1 MADEPGTAP
10 EAPAGEPRPAGSES
24 AAGTPPELDLD
35 GVDPWAAADIREEG
49 EDLDEDPVVYGED
62 DEGDGSAAE
71 SAESGL
77 RERFQK
83 ATGALP
89 QGLLLKAG
97 GAVAVLAGALVYLTI
112 GQRQA
117 ALRPSPDAVAEQERQ
132 ETIETAQVPA
142 DTVVSDVAEAISQR
156 VEQERG
162 ARRERVAREQ
172 QAEIDRQRQ
181 QLQRIQEEARQA
193 QGDLLRQQAGLPA
206 TDPYAGGM
214 IDAPLGLT
222 TETEAI
228 QAWREQQRIEELQR
242 EARAPWADP
251 LALDLT
257 DDRPAGPPPPAP
269 PQSPANRILSAAED
283 TQSALERVRQELI
296 EQQLGGTAAAAAPPP
311 AGGPPAAEPAA
322 IVVAGKGR
330 GNRVIREGS
339 LLPAILTTAL
349 DSRAPGPAI
358 AMISRPVHSR
368 DRLEVLIP
376 RGAKALGSFSVQGR
390 RLAVNFRTL
399 QFQDGRSV
407 ALGMQGL
414 DPGGSAGLADSVNM
428 HYAQRIGAVGLIG
441 LLTAIPQALV
451 GRSSRGSPYGLQGIS
466 TVGQQVGTVGTQ
478 ALQPMI
484 GRLPTIR
491 VRPGSAIRI
500 YIQNDLTIP

>member
-1 MADEPGTAP
+1 MDDERQPAAGPPDGADRERDDATLEADLGGPEGAATVQDAWSDTQLADEGEEHVVFGDDEEEDAEVAPAP
-10 EAPAGEPRPAGSES
+10 EG
-24 AAGTPPELDLD
+24 
-35 GVDPWAAADIREEG
+35 
-49 EDLDEDPVVYGED
+49 
-62 DEGDGSAAE
+62 
-71 SAESGL
+71 GL
-77 RERFQK
+77 KERVQQ

-89 QGLLLKAG
+89 EGLLLKVG
-97 GAVAVLAGALVYLTI
+97 GAVAVLAGALVFLTFN
-112 GQRQA
+112 QRQA
-117 ALRPSPDAVAEQERQ
+117 QRRPSEEALAERARQ
-132 ETIETAQVPA
+132 ETVETAALPA
-142 DTVVSDVAEAISQR
+142 ETAMSEVGDAISQR
-156 VEQERG
+156 V
-162 ARRERVAREQ
+162 
-172 QAEIDRQRQ
+172 D
-181 QLQRIQEEARQA
+181 EERQA
-193 QGDLLRQQAGLPA
+193 QALAAAAERAAEAGRESERLRRLRDQALQAQRDLTLQQAGLPA
-206 TDPYAGGM
+206 ADPYAPGAGGG
-214 IDAPLGLT
+214 PLGLT
-222 TETEAI
+222 VETEAI
-228 QAWREQQRIEELQR
+228 QTWREEQRIEELRR

-257 DDRPAGPPPPAP
+257 EGLPPPPPPAP
-269 PQSPANRILSAAED
+269 APSPAQPASDQILEAAEE
-283 TQSALERVRQELI
+283 TRSALQRMRAELI
-296 EQQLGGTAAAAAPPP
+296 ERELGTPP
-311 AGGPPAAEPAA
+311 APDPAPAATPQPDAGA

-407 ALGMQGL
+407 ALDMLGM
-414 DPGGSAGLADSVNM
+414 DPSGSRGLADSVNM

-441 LLTAIPQALV
+441 MLTALPQALV
-451 GRSSRGSPYGLQGIS
+451 GRSSRGSAYGPQGIS

-484 GRLPTIR
+484 GRPPTIR
-491 VRPGSAIRI
+491 VRPGAVIRI
-500 YIQNDLTIP
+500 YIQSDLEIP